1 MKRNIAVVI
10 FSRANYARI
19 KSALKELKKNKKIN
33 LQIIL
38 GGSAVLD
45 RFGNLEDVLKK
56 DKLQVKERSF
66 FMVEGGSPSTMAKST
81 GLGIIDLSTIF
92 SNLKP
97 HIVLTVADRFE
108 TIATAITSAYM
119 NIIVAHTQ
127 GGEVTGS
134 IDESV
139 RHAITKLAHIH
150 FPASKQSY
158 NRLIK
163 MGEPRKNVFLVGCPS
178 IDLINKKKLS
188 IDNNFIKDFKYI
200 GKKIYF
206 KQKYILIQYHPVT
219 TEYDLEQKKT
229 EILLEAIH
237 SLNIQTVWMW
247 PNIDAG
253 TDIVSKAIR
262 SFREKNSSNK
272 LCFVKNLPPEQFLK
286 LVNNAECFVGNSSAA
301 IREGSYLGVPAVS
314 VGSRQK
320 PREHGNNVVFA
331 SHTKSEI
338 IKNINMQIKNKK
350 KIKPSKIFGS
360 GDAGKK
366 IAHILSNINMGVQ
379 KKISY

>member
-19 KSALKELKKNKKIN
+19 KSVLKELKKNKKIN

-200 GKKIYF
+200 GKKIDF
-206 KQKYILIQYHPVT
+206 NQKYILIQYHPVT

-262 SFREKNSSNK
+262 GFREKNNSNK

-331 SHTKSEI
+331 SHNKSEI
-338 IKNINMQIKNKK
+338 IKKINMQIKKKK
-350 KIKPSKIFGS
+350 KIKSSKIFGS

-366 IAHILSNINMGVQ
+366 IAQILSNINISVQ

>member
-1 MKRNIAVVI
+1 MKRNVAVVI

-19 KSALKELKKNKKIN
+19 KSVLKELKKIKKIN

-45 RFGNLEDVLKK
+45 RFGNLEDILKK
-56 DKLQVKERSF
+56 DKFKVNERSF

-81 GLGIIDLSTIF
+81 GLGIVDLSTIF

-108 TIATAITSAYM
+108 TMATAITSAYM

-158 NRLIK
+158 KRLIK

-188 IDNNFIKDFKYI
+188 IDNNFIKEFKYV
-200 GKKIYF
+200 GKKIDF
-206 KQKYILIQYHPVT
+206 NQKYILIQYHPVT
-219 TEYDLEQKKT
+219 TEYDLEKKKT
-229 EILLEAIH
+229 EIILDTIH
-237 SLNIQTVWMW
+237 SLNIQTIWMW
-247 PNIDAG
+247 PNIDSG

-262 SFREKNSSNK
+262 TFREKNSSNK
-272 LCFVKNLPPEQFLK
+272 ICFIKNLPPEQFLK
-286 LVNNAECFVGNSSAA
+286 LVNNTECFVGNSSAA
-301 IREGSYLGVPAVS
+301 IREGSFLGIPSVS

-331 SHTKSEI
+331 PHNKREI
-338 IKNINMQIKNKK
+338 IKKINMQIKNKK

-360 GDAGKK
+360 GNSGKK
-366 IAHILSNINMGVQ
+366 IAKILSNINISVQ
-379 KKISY
+379 KRISY

>member
-1 MKRNIAVVI
+1 
-10 FSRANYARI
+10 
-19 KSALKELKKNKKIN
+19 

-200 GKKIYF
+200 GKKIDF
-206 KQKYILIQYHPVT
+206 NQKYILIQYHPVT

>member
-1 MKRNIAVVI
+1 MKKNIAVVI

-19 KSALKELKKNKKIN
+19 KSVLKELKKNRKIN

-45 RFGNLEDVLKK
+45 KFGNLEDVLKK
-56 DKLQVKERSF
+56 DKLQVNERSF

-81 GLGIIDLSTIF
+81 GLGIIDLSNIF

-200 GKKIYF
+200 GKKIDF
-206 KQKYILIQYHPVT
+206 NQKYILIQYHPVT
-219 TEYDLEQKKT
+219 TEYNLEQKKT

-272 LCFVKNLPPEQFLK
+272 LCFIKNLPPEQFLK
-286 LVNNAECFVGNSSAA
+286 LVNNTECFVGNSSAA

-314 VGSRQK
+314 IGSRQK
-320 PREHGNNVVFA
+320 PREHGKNVVFS
-331 SHTKSEI
+331 SHNKSEI
-338 IKNINMQIKNKK
+338 IKKIKMQIKKKK
-350 KIKPSKIFGS
+350 KIKSSKIFGS

-366 IAHILSNINMGVQ
+366 IAQILSNINISVQ

>member
-1 MKRNIAVVI
+1 MKKNIAVII

-19 KSALKELKKNKKIN
+19 KSVLKELKKNKKIN

-45 RFGNLEDVLKK
+45 RFGNLEDVFKK
-56 DKLQVKERSF
+56 DKLQINQRCF
-66 FMVEGGSPSTMAKST
+66 FMIEGGSPSTMAKST
-81 GLGIIDLSTIF
+81 GLGIISLSTIF

-108 TIATAITSAYM
+108 TIATAITGAYM

-134 IDESV
+134 IDESI

-150 FPASKQSY
+150 FPSSKQSY

-178 IDLINKKKLS
+178 IDLINKKKLR
-188 IDNNFIKDFKYI
+188 IDNSFIKNFKYI
-200 GKKIYF
+200 GKKIDF
-206 KQKYILIQYHPVT
+206 NQKYILIQYHPVT

-229 EILLEAIH
+229 EILLDAIH

-253 TDIVSKAIR
+253 SDIVGKVIR
-262 SFREKNSSNK
+262 RFREKNINNK
-272 LCFVKNLPPEQFLK
+272 FCFVKNLPPEEFLK
-286 LVNNAECFVGNSSAA
+286 LVNNTECFVGNSSAA

-320 PREHGNNVVFA
+320 PREHGNNVIFA
-331 SHTKSEI
+331 SHNKNEI
-338 IKNINMQIKNKK
+338 IKKINIQLKK
-350 KIKPSKIFGS
+350 K
-360 GDAGKK
+360 KK
-366 IAHILSNINMGVQ
+366 
-379 KKISY
+379 

>member
-1 MKRNIAVVI
+1 MKKNIAVII

-19 KSALKELKKNKKIN
+19 KSVLKELKKNKKIN

-45 RFGNLEDVLKK
+45 RFGNLEDVFKK
-56 DKLQVKERSF
+56 DKLQINQRCF
-66 FMVEGGSPSTMAKST
+66 FMIEGGSPSTMAKST
-81 GLGIIDLSTIF
+81 GLGIISLSTIF

-108 TIATAITSAYM
+108 TIATAITGAYM

-134 IDESV
+134 IDESI

-150 FPASKQSY
+150 FPSSKQSY

-178 IDLINKKKLS
+178 IDLINKKKLR
-188 IDNNFIKDFKYI
+188 IDNSFIKNFKYI
-200 GKKIYF
+200 GKKIDF
-206 KQKYILIQYHPVT
+206 NQKYILIQYHPVT

-229 EILLEAIH
+229 EILLDAIH

-253 TDIVSKAIR
+253 SDIVGKVIR
-262 SFREKNSSNK
+262 RFREKNINNK
-272 LCFVKNLPPEQFLK
+272 FCFVKNLPPEEFLK
-286 LVNNAECFVGNSSAA
+286 LVNNTECFVGNSSAA

-320 PREHGNNVVFA
+320 PREHGNNVIFA
-331 SHTKSEI
+331 SHNKNEI
-338 IKNINMQIKNKK
+338 IKKINIQLKKKK

-366 IAHILSNINMGVQ
+366 IAQILSNINISSQ

>member
-1 MKRNIAVVI
+1 MKRNIAVII

-19 KSALKELKKNKKIN
+19 KSVLKELKKNKKIN

-38 GGSAVLD
+38 GGSAVLE
-45 RFGNLEDVLKK
+45 RFGNLEDTLKK
-56 DKLQVKERSF
+56 DKLQVKQRSF

-108 TIATAITSAYM
+108 TIATAITGAYM

-134 IDESV
+134 IDESI

-163 MGEPRKNVFLVGCPS
+163 MGEPKKNVFLVGCPS

-188 IDNNFIKDFKYI
+188 IDNSFFKNFKYI
-200 GKKIYF
+200 GKKIDF
-206 KQKYILIQYHPVT
+206 NQKYILIQYHPVT

-237 SLNIQTVWMW
+237 SLNIQSVWMW

-253 TDIVSKAIR
+253 TDIVSKEIR
-262 SFREKNSSNK
+262 RFREKNISNK
-272 LCFVKNLPPEQFLK
+272 FCFVKNLPPEEFLK
-286 LVNNAECFVGNSSAA
+286 LVNNTECFVGNSSAA
-301 IREGSYLGVPAVS
+301 IREGSYLGVPSVS
-314 VGSRQK
+314 VGSRQR

-331 SHTKSEI
+331 SHNKSEI
-338 IKNINMQIKNKK
+338 IKKINIQIKKK
-350 KIKPSKIFGS
+350 KRIKPSKIFGS

-366 IAHILSNINMGVQ
+366 IAQILSNINISVQ
-379 KKISY
+379 KKMSY

>member
-19 KSALKELKKNKKIN
+19 KSVLKELKRNSKIN

-178 IDLINKKKLS
+178 IDLIKKKKLS

-200 GKKIYF
+200 GKKIDF

-262 SFREKNSSNK
+262 SFREKNNSNQ

>member
-1 MKRNIAVVI
+1 MKKNIAVVI

-19 KSALKELKKNKKIN
+19 KSVLKELKKNRKIN

-45 RFGNLEDVLKK
+45 RFGNLEDALKK

-200 GKKIYF
+200 GKKIDF
-206 KQKYILIQYHPVT
+206 NQKYILIQYHPVT

-262 SFREKNSSNK
+262 GFREKNNSNK

-331 SHTKSEI
+331 SHNKSEI
-338 IKNINMQIKNKK
+338 IKKINMQIKKKK
-350 KIKPSKIFGS
+350 KIKSSKIFGS

-366 IAHILSNINMGVQ
+366 IAQILSNINISVQ

>member
-19 KSALKELKKNKKIN
+19 KSVLKELKKNKKIN

-178 IDLINKKKLS
+178 IDLIDKKKLS

-200 GKKIYF
+200 GKKIDF
-206 KQKYILIQYHPVT
+206 NQKYILIQYHSVT
-219 TEYDLEQKKT
+219 TEYDLEKKKT

-286 LVNNAECFVGNSSAA
+286 LVNNTECFVGNSSAA

-320 PREHGNNVVFA
+320 PREHGNNVVFV

-338 IKNINMQIKNKK
+338 IKKINIQMKKKK

-366 IAHILSNINMGVQ
+366 IVEILSNINISVQ

>member
-19 KSALKELKKNKKIN
+19 KSVLKELKRNSKIN

-200 GKKIYF
+200 GKKIDF

-262 SFREKNSSNK
+262 SFREKNNSNQ

-331 SHTKSEI
+331 SHNKSEI

>member
-1 MKRNIAVVI
+1 MKKNIAVVI

-19 KSALKELKKNKKIN
+19 KSVLKELKKNRKIN

-56 DKLQVKERSF
+56 DKLQVNERSF
-66 FMVEGGSPSTMAKST
+66 FMIEGGSPSTMAKST
-81 GLGIIDLSTIF
+81 GLGIIDLSNIF

-108 TIATAITSAYM
+108 TIATAITAAYM

-150 FPASKQSY
+150 FPATRQSY

-163 MGEPRKNVFLVGCPS
+163 MGEPKKNVFLVGCPS

-188 IDNNFIKDFKYI
+188 IDKNFITEFKYI
-200 GKKIYF
+200 GKKIDF
-206 KQKYILIQYHPVT
+206 NEKYILIQYHPVT

-253 TDIVSKAIR
+253 TDIISKVIR
-262 SFREKNSSNK
+262 GFREKNDSNK

-286 LVNNAECFVGNSSAA
+286 LVNNSECFVGNSSAA

-314 VGSRQK
+314 IGSRQNQ
-320 PREHGNNVVFA
+320 REHGNNVVFV
-331 SHTKSEI
+331 SHNKSKI
-338 IKNINMQIKNKK
+338 IKMINIQIKNKK
-350 KIKPSKIFGS
+350 KIKSSKIFGS
-360 GDAGKK
+360 GYAGKK
-366 IAHILSNINMGVQ
+366 IAQILSNININVQ